1 MKKQQKPLDDFE
13 AAWMEDITNGR
24 TIRDVD
30 SEKRLLGKMIVDQS
44 LKKTYPVSLRIP
56 DADLE
61 AIQIRAAK
69 EGIPYQTLI
78 KSVLHKFAT
87 NQLDI

>member
-1 MKKQQKPLDDFE
+1 MKDPKPLDDFE
-13 AAWMEDITNGR
+13 SAWMKDIKKGDIVSDETTQQR
-24 TIRDVD
+24 LMDKMTVD
-30 SEKRLLGKMIVDQS
+30 PA
-44 LKKTYPVSLRIP
+44 LKKSHPLSLRIP

-78 KSVLHKFAT
+78 KSILHKFAT
-87 NQLDI
+87 NQIDL